1 VTLGL
6 EKLAWT
12 TIQVCGGQGTE
23 LQLRRRRQHRRLAK
37 LAEEDYTDFDTKVEG
52 AGITGVATSTPE
64 DDSRHK
70 ELFSHLC

>member
-23 LQLRRRRQHRRLAK
+23 LQLRRRQHRRPAK
-37 LAEEDYTDFDTKVEG
+37 LAKEDYTDFDTKVEG